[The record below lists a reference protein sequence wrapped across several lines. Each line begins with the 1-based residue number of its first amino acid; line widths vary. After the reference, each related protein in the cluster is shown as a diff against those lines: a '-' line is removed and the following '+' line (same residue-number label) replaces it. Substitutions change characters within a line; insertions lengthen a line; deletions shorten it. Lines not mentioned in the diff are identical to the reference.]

1 MKKKL
6 ILSSLII
13 ILVIIGVF
21 FTLNKINENKRN
33 YEIEDI
39 SEFKYF
45 VMKENDKF
53 GVIDATGKIIIQ
65 ATYDKVEIPNPSK
78 DVFICY
84 KNEKGIAM
92 NSNNQQLFAEYNSIE
107 GIELKNAVNSL
118 NFEKSVL
125 KTEKNGQYGLI
136 DFTGKRILNTE
147 YSSIEGITG
156 IEGEL
161 KVQKN
166 EKCGVAN
173 IKGTILVKCEY
184 DTVEGDNYFNED
196 NKHGFIVGNKNE
208 NGYNYGYINNKGKL
222 ILKLEYN
229 DISRVTDIQT
239 DEGLYFIAAKNGQYG
254 VMKNKKPIVKCENQA
269 IEYDKTN
276 KIFIIQ
282 KGKNYGVADI
292 EGKVLIPIENT
303 SIESKGEY
311 IYVEKNNIREVY
323 DKSGNK
329 AKVEYNKIIL
339 PTSNENYK
347 IVINSEENSN
357 YYGVIDNNG
366 KEVIKTD
373 YLYIEYAFDNY
384 FISCGKNGKLGVID
398 SNGKTVID
406 LKYDLVQKM
415 QGKNFIQ
422 TLYSETN
429 TTEIYAEDMKEICKM
444 QNANVETKN
453 DYIKLY
459 SNKEIKYID
468 NSGKIIASSK
478 LFPDKKIYA
487 SSRDDKW
494 GYVDSNGKVVVN
506 YEYELCTELNA
517 YGYAA
522 VKKNGK
528 WGAIDSNGNI
538 VVDPKYELNENYN
551 GINFIGE
558 YVEVNTGFGN
568 TYFTKNI

>member
-222 ILKLEYN
+222 ILKL
-229 DISRVTDIQT
+229 DI
-239 DEGLYFIAAKNGQYG
+239 K
-254 VMKNKKPIVKCENQA
+254 
-269 IEYDKTN
+269 
-276 KIFIIQ
+276 
-282 KGKNYGVADI
+282 
-292 EGKVLIPIENT
+292 
-303 SIESKGEY
+303 
-311 IYVEKNNIREVY
+311 
-323 DKSGNK
+323 
-329 AKVEYNKIIL
+329 
-339 PTSNENYK
+339 
-347 IVINSEENSN
+347 
-357 YYGVIDNNG
+357 
-366 KEVIKTD
+366 
-373 YLYIEYAFDNY
+373 
-384 FISCGKNGKLGVID
+384 
-398 SNGKTVID
+398 
-406 LKYDLVQKM
+406 
-415 QGKNFIQ
+415 
-422 TLYSETN
+422 
-429 TTEIYAEDMKEICKM
+429 
-444 QNANVETKN
+444 
-453 DYIKLY
+453 
-459 SNKEIKYID
+459 
-468 NSGKIIASSK
+468 
-478 LFPDKKIYA
+478 
-487 SSRDDKW
+487 
-494 GYVDSNGKVVVN
+494 
-506 YEYELCTELNA
+506 
-517 YGYAA
+517 
-522 VKKNGK
+522 
-528 WGAIDSNGNI
+528 
-538 VVDPKYELNENYN
+538 
-551 GINFIGE
+551 
-558 YVEVNTGFGN
+558 
-568 TYFTKNI
+568 